1 MKRQA
6 LLLAALVILLRLPF
20 LNEAVQGDDVYYLY
34 GAQHAQI
41 DPLHP
46 LHTHYAF
53 LGDMVDMRGHPHGP
67 LNAWVLGGLIA
78 IFGGVREV
86 PFHLAYL
93 AFSLAA
99 AFAMLS
105 LARRFCPE
113 RALLASILFT
123 AVPAFVVNG
132 NSFETDLVFLAF
144 WVISIAYY
152 TQAIHTRS
160 AWLLTASA
168 VAGGLAALDAF
179 QAGMLMPIL
188 GLYLWMHDRKWTAGW
203 IATLAAPFT
212 IVAWQAWEW
221 ASSGTLPI
229 AVLLGYM
236 QSHAFQAPSRKIE
249 SATALIGHAGWI
261 VFPAL
266 VAAAFWRSAG
276 WWRWAL
282 VGVAGVAAFSH
293 DANPLFWGS
302 VAMGTLLILSCIR
315 RDFLSAWVLL
325 FFAASLLIFFAGSAR
340 YLLPIA
346 APVAILIAR
355 QVPTRALIAGIGVQF
370 VIALGLATANH
381 VQWAEV
387 RDFSNAVMD
396 QANGR
401 RVWVDAEWGLRHYLE
416 ERGARPLLK
425 DTVLRGDDILVS
437 SELGTPVPITVRA
450 AKWLEKTISP
460 TAPFRIIS
468 IEGGSGYSASA
479 KGLLPFEV
487 STEMV
492 DRLHADIVLERKPE
506 LSFLDPKDPRTAA
519 HVIGG
524 LFPDGWM
531 VSEATVLLEV
541 PEKFAALKASVYIP
555 ADAPAR
561 TVTLIA
567 DGKVV
572 ATQTVPAPGAYTIT
586 APFHTHATQVTVTL
600 RVDKTHRVPPDS
612 RDLGAVVT
620 GIGFE

>member
-6 LLLAALVILLRLPF
+6 LILAALVILLRLPF

-53 LGDMVDMRGHPHGP
+53 MGQEVDMRGHPHGP
-67 LNAWVLGGLIA
+67 LNPWVLGTLIA

-86 PFHLAYL
+86 PFHIAYL
-93 AFSLAA
+93 AFSLLS
-99 AFAMLS
+99 AFAMLA

-113 RALLASILFT
+113 RALLACALFT
-123 AVPAFVVNG
+123 AVPAFVING
-132 NSFETDLVFLAF
+132 NSFETDLPFLAF
-144 WVISIAYY
+144 WLISIAYY
-152 TQAIHTRS
+152 IRAIDTKS
-160 AWLLTASA
+160 VWLLVASGI
-168 VAGGLAALDAF
+168 AGALAGLDAF

-188 GLYLWMHDRKWTAGW
+188 GVYLWMHDRKWVAGW
-203 IATLAAPFT
+203 IATLTAPIT
-212 IVAWQAWEW
+212 IAAWQLWEW
-221 ASSGTLPI
+221 TTGALPL

-236 QSHAFQAPSRKIE
+236 RSGGFQSTSNKLG
-249 SATALIGHAGWI
+249 SAATLIGHAGWI

-266 VAAAFWRSAG
+266 IAAAFWKNAG

-282 VGVAGVAAFSH
+282 VGIAGLAAILH
-293 DANPLFWGS
+293 DPNPLFWGS
-302 VAMGTLLILSCIR
+302 VAMGTLLVTSCIR
-315 RDFLSAWVLL
+315 RDFLSAWILL

-355 QVPTRALIAGIGVQF
+355 EVPTRALIVGIAVQF
-370 VIALGLATANH
+370 VIALGLATVNH
-381 VQWAEV
+381 THWAEV
-387 RDFSNAVMD
+387 RAFANQVMD

-425 DTVLRGDDILVS
+425 KTVLRGDDIIVS
-437 SELGTPVPITVRA
+437 SELGSPVPVSARA

-460 TAPFRIIS
+460 AIPLRIIS

-479 KGLLPFEV
+479 KGWLPFEV
-487 STEMV
+487 STEVV
-492 DRLHADIVLERKPE
+492 DRLRADIVLERKTE
-506 LSFLDPKDPRTAA
+506 LSYLDPKDPRTAA

-524 LFPDGWM
+524 WFPDGWM
-531 VSEATVLLEV
+531 VGEASMLLKV
-541 PEKFAALKASVYIP
+541 PEKFTALTASVFIP

-561 TVTLIA
+561 TVTLVA
-567 DGKVV
+567 EGKVV
-572 ATQTVPAPGAYTIT
+572 AAETFPAAGAYTIR
-586 APFHTHATQVTVTL
+586 APFQTSATQITVEL
-600 RVDKTHRVPPDS
+600 RVDKTHKVPPDA
-612 RDLGAVVT
+612 RNLGLVMT

>member
-6 LLLAALVILLRLPF
+6 LILAALAILLRLPF

-86 PFHLAYL
+86 PFHVAYL
-93 AFSLAA
+93 GFSLAA
-99 AFAMLS
+99 AFAMLA

-144 WVISIAYY
+144 WLISFVYF
-152 TQAIHTRS
+152 TRAIHMKSVWMLGVS
-160 AWLLTASA
+160 AI
-168 VAGGLAALDAF
+168 AGGLAALDAF

-188 GLYLWMHDRKWTAGW
+188 GLYLWMNDRKWTAGW

-266 VAAAFWRSAG
+266 VAAAFWRTAG

-282 VGVAGVAAFSH
+282 VGVAAAAAFWH
-293 DANPLFWGS
+293 DPNPLFWGS
-302 VAMGTLLILSCIR
+302 VAMGTLLVLSCIR

-346 APVAILIAR
+346 APVAMLIAR
-355 QVPTRALIAGIGVQF
+355 ELPTRALTAGIGVQF

-381 VQWAEV
+381 AHWAEV
-387 RDFSNAVMD
+387 RDFANTVMD
-396 QANGR
+396 QAKGR
-401 RVWVDAEWGLRHYLE
+401 RVFVDAEWGLRHYLE

-425 DTVLRGDDILVS
+425 DTVLRGEDIIVS
-437 SELGTPVPITVRA
+437 SELGTPVPITVRT

-460 TAPFRIIS
+460 AAPFRIIS

-479 KGLLPFEV
+479 KGLLPFEI
-487 STEMV
+487 STEIV

-506 LSFLDPKDPRTAA
+506 LSYLDPKGPRTAA
-519 HVIGG
+519 HVVGG

-531 VSEATVLLEV
+531 VSEATVLLKV
-541 PEKFAALKASVYIP
+541 PEKYATLKASVYIP
-555 ADAPAR
+555 PDAPAR
-561 TVTLIA
+561 MITLVA

-586 APFHTHATQVTVTL
+586 APFHTDATQVTVTL
-600 RVDKTHRVPPDS
+600 RVDKTHRVPPDA